1 MKNLKILFDIPKSR
15 CPVIFYRY
23 YDMLYFN
30 ERDKNANFNHRIC
43 EDKFK
48 DFNKNFWLKYYRENE
63 DELRIVLAN
72 VSGCKVT
79 DLPQILAPDDPKSL
93 GIVGINSFHKMI
105 PKDPQFKYY
114 YSVIFAP
121 YYNNI
126 KSALLE
132 IDPLFG
138 SLTDEF
144 LLAMVVYTI
153 YDYQRS
159 FREIKLKYKEVPAF
173 YECLLYFGFNILHL
187 NEDKSFAEIEN
198 EPHKIV
204 LSMIYLNYVNKG
216 KAA

>member
-1 MKNLKILFDIPKSR
+1 MKNLEELFKIPKERSA
-15 CPVIFYRY
+15 VVFWRY
-23 YDMLYFN
+23 AQMLYLL
-30 ERDKNANFNHRIC
+30 ERDINPNFDHLTC
-43 EDKFK
+43 EDKCK
-48 DFNKNFWLKYYRENE
+48 DFTKTFWIKYYRENE
-63 DELRIVLAN
+63 DDLRLVLSE
-72 VSGCKVT
+72 VSGIPVKL
-79 DLPQILAPDDPKSL
+79 LPKQLAPDESKIS
-93 GIVGINSFHKMI
+93 GIKGDNSFHKII

-114 YSVIFAP
+114 YSLIFAP

-138 SLTDEF
+138 SLADEF

-198 EPHKIV
+198 EPHKII